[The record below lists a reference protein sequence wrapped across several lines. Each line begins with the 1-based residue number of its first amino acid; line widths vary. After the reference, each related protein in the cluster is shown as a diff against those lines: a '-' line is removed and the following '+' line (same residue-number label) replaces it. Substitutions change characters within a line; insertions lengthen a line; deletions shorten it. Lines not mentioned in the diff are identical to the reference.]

1 MGSPQA
7 AHLGAN
13 TLWGEQR
20 SVRHRLCFWRA
31 RPRVPRSPPP
41 SPALPPP
48 ALDRGLGSLTGTRFL
63 MLLRDPS
70 PALTSTSGPSLY
82 SEQRLTVCFLPW
94 RSLVQAQ
101 AHRGWRPAE
110 PEPSKLAKLE
120 PQGLEDVTWGF
131 WCFVLFCFP
140 GNLIL

>member
-20 SVRHRLCFWRA
+20 SREMQVVLLEGKAQGSWE
-31 RPRVPRSPPP
+31 P
-41 SPALPPP
+41 SSSRPALPPP
-48 ALDRGLGSLTGTRFL
+48 ALDRGPGSLTGTRFL

-82 SEQRLTVCFLPW
+82 SEQRLTVCFLPL

-101 AHRGWRPAE
+101 AHLGWSQLNRRLL
-110 PEPSKLAKLE
+110 S
-120 PQGLEDVTWGF
+120 
-131 WCFVLFCFP
+131 
-140 GNLIL
+140 